1 MSAPV
6 PQSCTTLT
14 QVKAW
19 SYSDLQGL
27 GTANQRASQRLLD
40 VTNSA
45 SYRGFPLHAGG
56 NALTRASPEAVWSVL
71 STIGG
76 ENRYFVMNG
85 LWTVREWIDAVLGGD
100 GMIHHR
106 PASGLTDVGQR
117 VDSWR
122 VIAIAPPTL
131 LALEFGMKA
140 PGDGV
145 LEFTIAP
152 VSSGARLTATAWF
165 DPDGLAGRLYWVAMK
180 PAHLVLFDR
189 LTSEIACRAGN
200 SGEPQRVEKPVV
212 EV

>member
-1 MSAPV
+1 MV
-6 PQSCTTLT
+6 IL
-14 QVKAW
+14 
-19 SYSDLQGL
+19 DLQGR
-27 GTANQRASQRLLD
+27 GTGCPHITQRVID

-45 SYRGFPLHAGG
+45 SYRSFPLHAGG
-56 NALTRASPEAVWSVL
+56 DALTRASPEAVWSVL

-85 LWTVREWIDAVLGGD
+85 LWTVREWIDALVGGE
-100 GMIHHR
+100 GMTHR
-106 PASGLTDVGQR
+106 RPPEGLTRVGQQ

-122 VIAIAPPTL
+122 VTDIAPPNL

-152 VSSGARLTATAWF
+152 VSSGARLNATAWF
-165 DPDGLAGRLYWVAMK
+165 DPDGLAGRLYWAAMK

-189 LTSEIACRAGN
+189 LTAEIARRAAD
-200 SGEPQRVEKPVV
+200 SGEPDRVERPAAEV
-212 EV
+212 EDQYDELTDPFRAG